1 MAVSGPKNDG
11 MTTNIFSNNHDYTVN
26 VFLFHDDD
34 DDVPML
40 VKFSVGIPYDD
51 L

>member
-1 MAVSGPKNDG
+1 MAVSGPKNEG
-11 MTTNIFSNNHDYTVN
+11 MTTNVFNNNHDNTVSA
-26 VFLFHDDD
+26 FLFDDDD

-40 VKFSVGIPYDD
+40 VKFSVGIPYYD